1 MNSPPSFLCP
11 IGFVGGWGWVSNF
24 NKLYFAAKTV
34 MSFVPNVSFVITLW
48 LCNVAFQGNS
58 SPLKLQVY
66 SMFALPGGCVT
77 WLCLSTKPCDDHVSF
92 RHKNRVGKGNLP
104 IRSHLEPITSL
115 KSTKKK
121 NENVFCLSYWLHC
134 VELKWPN
141 ASIARK
147 EMPTFKQNT
156 QRSTLWTLWM
166 SSIRSASYK
175 EKETVIPRNKLP
187 LFQFELRK
195 ISSLVNLINFKLAT
209 LRSWAQTQVP
219 FQTTGPIRSACPPF
233 SSMGSQM

>member
-1 MNSPPSFLCP
+1 MNSPPAFLCP
-11 IGFVGGWGWVSNF
+11 VGFVGGWGWVSNF

-34 MSFVPNVSFVITLW
+34 MSFVPNVYFVITLW

-147 EMPTFKQNT
+147 EMLTFK
-156 QRSTLWTLWM
+156 
-166 SSIRSASYK
+166 
-175 EKETVIPRNKLP
+175 
-187 LFQFELRK
+187 
-195 ISSLVNLINFKLAT
+195 T
-209 LRSWAQTQVP
+209 LRAHSHRGN
-219 FQTTGPIRSACPPF
+219 TTSSTTLGGNLDTTWVWITARLGATYNTTWSRLQDRELYKWPIRAYQLCVRRR
-233 SSMGSQM
+233 GLAV